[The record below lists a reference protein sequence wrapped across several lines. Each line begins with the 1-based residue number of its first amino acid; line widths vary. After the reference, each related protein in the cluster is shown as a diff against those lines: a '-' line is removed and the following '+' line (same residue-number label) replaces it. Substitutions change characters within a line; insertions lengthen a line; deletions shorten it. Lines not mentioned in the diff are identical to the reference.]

1 LPFLVPLLAFEQW
14 WFNDHFAE
22 KYTQRE
28 LFGVSA
34 SILK

>member
-1 LPFLVPLLAFEQW
+1 LRLKAGGSMTI
-14 WFNDHFAE
+14 FAE